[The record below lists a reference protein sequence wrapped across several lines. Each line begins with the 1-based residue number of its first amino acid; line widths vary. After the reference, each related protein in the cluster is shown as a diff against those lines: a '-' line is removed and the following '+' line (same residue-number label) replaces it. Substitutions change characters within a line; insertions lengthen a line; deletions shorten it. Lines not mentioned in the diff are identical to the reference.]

1 MFLKI
6 FFNKMGILCTKQLP
20 HSKTFTTIS
29 YSKLDK
35 LIFVIHN
42 YMNDQITEN
51 QLIKLFPLI
60 NIKDLNEEKN
70 NTRKKRHYNKWY
82 EMALS
87 KSNKI
92 VSQLSLNEI
101 IKTLENEKKKKIKKK
116 KKIIIIIRKN
126 IIINRRNIK

>member
-1 MFLKI
+1 
-6 FFNKMGILCTKQLP
+6 
-20 HSKTFTTIS
+20 
-29 YSKLDK
+29 
-35 LIFVIHN
+35 
-42 YMNDQITEN
+42 MNNQITEN

-60 NIKDLNEEKN
+60 NTKDLNEEKN

-101 IKTLENEKKKKIKKK
+101 IKSLKNEKKKKKKKK
-116 KKIIIIIRKN
+116 KKIIYHY
-126 IIINRRNIK
+126 